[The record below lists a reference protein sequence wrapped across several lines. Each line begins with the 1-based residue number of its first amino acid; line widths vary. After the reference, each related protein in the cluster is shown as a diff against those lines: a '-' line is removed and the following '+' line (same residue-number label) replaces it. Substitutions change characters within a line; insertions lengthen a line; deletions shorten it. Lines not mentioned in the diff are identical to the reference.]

1 MNISN
6 HFKIYF
12 DTTLNVPEV
21 NISFNGGETI
31 TLMNHEVTE
40 VDLEPGRYTLRAVY
54 NIPFSSTQME
64 FDREMEAVIEAGF
77 DYEAKICIVLKNFN
91 FLKVYGKRNPD
102 SCC

>member
-1 MNISN
+1 MSN
-6 HFKIYF
+6 PFKIFF

-21 NISFNGGETI
+21 RISFNGGEII
-31 TLMNHEVTE
+31 TLRNHEVTE
-40 VDLEPGRYTLRAVY
+40 VDLEPGRYTLRAQY
-54 NIPFSSTQME
+54 ELPFSSTQME
-64 FDREMEAVIEAGF
+64 FDREIDAVIEKGF